1 MVDPTGARDGLA
13 AGFLAG
19 QLRGWSL
26 QDSLRLGA
34 LVGSLVVA
42 MEGDYEGIR
51 LLRRP
56 ASYWAER
63 SSGFKGMEFGKGRG
77 KWTYI
82 H

>member
-1 MVDPTGARDGLA
+1 MVDPTGAGDGFA

-42 MEGDYEGIR
+42 MEGDYEGMPTLEEACE
-51 LLRRP
+51 LLGR
-56 ASYWAER
+56 E
-63 SSGFKGMEFGKGRG
+63 EFRV
-77 KWTYI
+77 
-82 H
+82 